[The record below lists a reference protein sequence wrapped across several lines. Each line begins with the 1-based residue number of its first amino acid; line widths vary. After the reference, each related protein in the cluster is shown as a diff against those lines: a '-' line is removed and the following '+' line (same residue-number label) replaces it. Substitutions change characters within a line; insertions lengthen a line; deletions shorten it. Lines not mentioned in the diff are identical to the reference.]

1 MRILVLTMALLGA
14 LGSLAWAQDGANHQ
28 HGQEVAAAGEEYAMP
43 PLGSISFLMIG
54 ALDVEVA
61 AEFYSQMFGWTIEP
75 GDGSEESEG
84 MLFWTDTHGAM
95 GGFDTIEEPVDC
107 NAYVFYITVD
117 DVTAKLNEI
126 AEAGG
131 AVFIEE
137 MELPGDW
144 GRIGMFTDPSG
155 NIVGLWSP

>member
-1 MRILVLTMALLGA
+1 MHNAG
-14 LGSLAWAQDGANHQ
+14 NCP
-28 HGQEVAAAGEEYAMP
+28 AAGP
-43 PLGSISFLMIG
+43 ISFLMIG
-54 ALDVEVA
+54 ALDVDVA
-61 AEFYSQMFGWTIEP
+61 AGFYSSMFGWTVEP

-84 MLFWTDTHGAM
+84 MLFWSDPHGAM
-95 GGFDTIEEPVDC
+95 GGFDTIEEPVNC
-107 NAYVFYITVD
+107 NAYVFYISVD

-137 MELPGDW
+137 MELPGDM